1 MKKNKIIKILLLL
14 FAIIF
19 IGNII
24 GADLASANSLWD
36 AQKETTG
43 IDKVGKKA
51 FGNET
56 PQDIRLIIVRAI
68 RVFLGFLGIV
78 FIVLMVMAGFKYMT
92 SQGNEDKIEE
102 AIAQIKNATIGLVI
116 IMISWSITSFVST
129 CVLDLTSN
137 STVWMCNLAD

>member
-1 MKKNKIIKILLLL
+1 MKKNKIIKTLLLL
-14 FAIIF
+14 VAIVF
-19 IGNII
+19 IGCII
-24 GADLASANSLWD
+24 GADLVSANSLWD
-36 AQKETTG
+36 AQKQTTG

-56 PQDIRLIIVRAI
+56 PQDVRLIIVRAI

-78 FIVLMVMAGFKYMT
+78 FVVLMVMAGFKYMT

-102 AIAQIKNATIGLVI
+102 AVAQIKNAIIGLVI

-129 CVLDLTSN
+129 CVLDLTGN